1 LSLIADLRWL
11 LWALMLQLRLRLR
24 LRLRRRLWLRR
35 RLRLRLRLCVLC
47 RRDPTSIM
55 KQQRRWCGRDV
66 KRPCDKVRHAAD
78 ESRARSRLPRPCV
91 ERCRPSRSPPHGR
104 HREACSTAQE
114 KRATFRYSLRYFAR
128 AARNKI
134 APRSGAK
141 RRRRR
146 RLAARSAA
154 VGGKLRRVD

>member
-1 LSLIADLRWL
+1 MAPEPAGSGAP
-11 LWALMLQLRLRLR
+11 
-24 LRLRRRLWLRR
+24 
-35 RLRLRLRLCVLC
+35 V
-47 RRDPTSIM
+47 
-55 KQQRRWCGRDV
+55 GFY
-66 KRPCDKVRHAAD
+66 
-78 ESRARSRLPRPCV
+78 
-91 ERCRPSRSPPHGR
+91 R
-104 HREACSTAQE
+104 HRIVASPGDFSILVEIFC
-114 KRATFRYSLRYFAR
+114 AR